1 MIPFYNCLQNKRS
14 VYIYISTYRFVL
26 EGLWMTK
33 TINRTIFLA
42 DCESFYASVEKAT
55 HPEYKNKPLA
65 VAGDPARRSGI
76 ILAACPIAKKF
87 GVTTAERL
95 GEALL
100 KCPELVIV
108 RPHMKHY
115 IDVSTAI
122 TDIYKQYTDLVEI
135 FSIDEQFIDLSG
147 SILTYSNPIA
157 TAEAIQKRVLLQTG
171 IRIRIG
177 ISSNKIL
184 AKIATDIWAKK
195 SESGIFTLHKT
206 ELEQLLWPQPIN
218 KMYGVGSRMT
228 GHFTRLGMTTIGDV
242 ARTPLP
248 ELQRKFRVMFGKQS
262 DIQAEV
268 MWRTANGLDDSPVTP
283 YTFNTPQKSVGHMMT
298 LPKDYMDPKDIE
310 TILLELT
317 EEICRDSRRNRYMG
331 TVVSVSCMCSPYE
344 APTGFS
350 RQMKLPVPTN
360 NTNKLFDSV
369 KRLFY
374 KYWDRMPVRRLG
386 VTLSGF
392 VDADT
397 YQLSLFEDQERAR
410 ALDQVTDSIKE
421 RFGSA
426 AIVRASSLTDA
437 GQALERSKKIGG
449 HYK

>member
-1 MIPFYNCLQNKRS
+1 
-14 VYIYISTYRFVL
+14 
-26 EGLWMTK
+26 MTK
-33 TINRTIFLA
+33 NIEKTIFLA
-42 DCESFYASVEKAT
+42 DCESFYASVEKAS
-55 HPEYKNKPLA
+55 HPEYTNRPLA

-95 GEALL
+95 GEALQ
-100 KCPELVIV
+100 KCPELIIV

-115 IDVSTAI
+115 IDVSTSI
-122 TDIYKQYTDLVEI
+122 TNIYKQYTDLVEV

-147 SILTYSNPIA
+147 SRLTYSNPVA
-157 TAEAIQKRVLLQTG
+157 AAEAIQQRVLLQTG
-171 IRIRIG
+171 IRVRIG

-195 SESGIFTLHKT
+195 NPSGIFTLART
-206 ELEQLLWPQPIN
+206 ELEQLLWPQPVN
-218 KMYGVGSRMT
+218 KTFGVGSRMT
-228 GHFTRLGMTTIGDV
+228 GHFMRLGMTTIGDI

-248 ELQRKFRVMFGKQS
+248 VLQRKFRALFGKQS

-283 YTFNTPQKSVGHMMT
+283 YTFNSPQKSVGHMMT
-298 LPKDYMDPKDIE
+298 LPKDYMNRNDIE

-317 EEICRDSRRNRYMG
+317 EEICRDSRRNGYMG
-331 TVVSVSCMCSPYE
+331 SVVSVSCMCSPYE
-344 APTGFS
+344 TPTGFS
-350 RQMKLPVPTN
+350 RQIKLPEPTN
-360 NTNKLFDSV
+360 NTNKVFTSV
-369 KRLFY
+369 KTLFY
-374 KYWDRMPVRRLG
+374 RFWDHMPVRRLG

-392 VDADT
+392 VDAST
-397 YQLSLFEDQERAR
+397 YQLSFFEDQERDR
-410 ALDQVTDSIKE
+410 ALDLVTDSIKE

-426 AIVRASSLTDA
+426 AIVRASSITDA